1 MIIPSIILTF
11 SLLYAKGLE
20 HVLPIT
26 KFVHM
31 SISLIYRAFVSLS
44 SVSIPQSW
52 KEALADP
59 EWKHAMVEEVRA
71 LIRIHVGVGISSC
84 REKGDWV

>member
-11 SLLYAKGLE
+11 SLLYAKALE

-71 LIRIHVGVGISSC
+71 LNKNTRGVGISSC